1 MSQFENVT
9 VKKEANVYFDGKV
22 TSRAI
27 EFPNGETKT
36 LGIMQPGDYEF
47 GTEAAELMEITRG
60 SLMLQ
65 LAGEDGWTEVKG
77 GESFDVPAKS
87 SFKVVVEEVTDY
99 VCSYLKDE

>member
-27 EFPNGETKT
+27 EFSNGETKT

-47 GTEAAELMEITRG
+47 GTETAELMEITRG

-65 LAGEDGWTEVKG
+65 LAGEATWTPIQS
-77 GESFDVPAKS
+77 GESFNVPAKS
-87 SFKVVVEEVTDY
+87 RFKVVVEEVTDY
-99 VCSYLKDE
+99 VCSYLKEE